1 MVPVVIER
9 DFDRPHSADDLAA
22 LSRSLSWCMDL
33 YRVRS
38 RYRYLAT
45 DGTRAACVYMAP
57 DFEAMRH
64 LTRNSPYGW
73 PKQLWPA
80 TVHEAPDAPLRPE
93 YALAVVERSFA
104 EPTTFEAIRDAAAR
118 SCCFNLHRVRP
129 VRTHV
134 AKDGRRV
141 LCVFEAPDVEAVRYA
156 NTQAGLPYDAVWAA
170 KAIMPDADLD
180 ETVARIA
187 V

>member
-1 MVPVVIER
+1 MVPVIIER

-22 LSRSLSWCMDL
+22 LSRSLKWCMEL
-33 YRVRS
+33 YRVSS

-80 TVHEAPDAPLRPE
+80 TLYEPPAAAPRPGHT
-93 YALAVVERSFA
+93 LAVVERAFA
-104 EPTTFEAIRDAAAR
+104 EPVNMQMFGDAQARAI
-118 SCCFNLHRVRP
+118 CFDLHRVRL
-129 VRTHV
+129 VRSHLAT
-134 AKDGRRV
+134 DGRRI
-141 LCVFEAPDVEAVRYA
+141 LCLFEAPDLEAVRYA
-156 NTQAGLPYDAVWAA
+156 NTKAGLPYDAVWAA
-170 KAIMPDADLD
+170 QEIMPAASLD
-180 ETVARIA
+180 EAVSRIA